1 METTRERT
9 RVKTD
14 LGCSWGLTDA
24 CPRNG
29 KITSLSSRG
38 CFVKTTAATTDGQ
51 TIFVNCW
58 LPDRRWLLL
67 SGTVLYNI
75 EKIGFGLTFTDLNEE
90 QKEGVSSL
98 IEYFRHNPIS

>member
-1 METTRERT
+1 METTREKT

-38 CFVKTTAATTDGQ
+38 CFVKTTANADDGQ

-67 SGTVLYNI
+67 CGTVLYHI
-75 EKIGFGLTFTDLNEE
+75 EKIGFGLTFTKPNEE
-90 QKEGVSSL
+90 QQADISTL
-98 IEYFRHNPIS
+98 IEYYKDNPVN

>member
-1 METTRERT
+1 METTRETT

-29 KITSLSSRG
+29 KVTSMSARG
-38 CFVKTTAATTDGQ
+38 CFVKTTAAATDGQ

-58 LPDRRWLLL
+58 LPTRRWLLL
-67 SGTVLYNI
+67 CGTVLYQI
-75 EKIGFGLTFTDLNEE
+75 DKIGFGLTFNELNDE
-90 QKEGVSSL
+90 QREAVASL
-98 IEYFRHNPIS
+98 IEYYRDNPV

>member
-1 METTRERT
+1 METTREIT

-29 KITSLSSRG
+29 KVTSLSAKG
-38 CFVKTTAATTDGQ
+38 CFVKTTAAATDGQ

-58 LPDRRWLLL
+58 LPSRNWMLLC
-67 SGTVLYNI
+67 GTVLYHI
-75 EKIGFGLTFTDLNEE
+75 EKIGFGLTFNEPDEE
-90 QKEGVSSL
+90 QRAAIASL
-98 IEYFRHNPIS
+98 IQYYKDNPV